1 MKKEKIEIIK
11 DNLSFSELPKYIQK
25 NFIEQCAKD
34 MLYSFDE
41 GVYTMKT
48 ALLDAK
54 KHYEEWSDDKYVL
67 YHSSIYGE
75 CADEIGKESW
85 R

>member
-1 MKKEKIEIIK
+1 MKKEKIKIIK
-11 DNLSFSELPKYIQK
+11 DNLSFSELPKYIQE

-34 MLYSFDE
+34 MLCSFDE
-41 GVYTMKT
+41 GVYTMRT
-48 ALLDAK
+48 ALIDAK
-54 KHYEEWSDDKYVL
+54 YHFKDACYKYVL
-67 YHSSIYGE
+67 YHSSIHGE

>member
-1 MKKEKIEIIK
+1 MKEKITVIK
-11 DNLSFSELPKYIQK
+11 DNLNFSELPKKIQDT
-25 NFIEQCAKD
+25 FINNEAEAI
-34 MLYSFDE
+34 LISFDE

-54 KHYEEWSDDKYVL
+54 KHYEEWSDYKYVL
-67 YHSSIYGE
+67 YHSSIHGE
-75 CADEIGKESW
+75 CANEVGNESW

>member
-1 MKKEKIEIIK
+1 MREKITVIK
-11 DNLSFSELPKYIQK
+11 DNICFLELPKKIQDTFIK
-25 NFIEQCAKD
+25 NQAEAI
-34 MLYSFDE
+34 LISFDE

-54 KHYEEWSDDKYVL
+54 KYYEKFSDYKYVL
-67 YHSSIYGE
+67 YYSSIHGE
-75 CADEIGKESW
+75 CADEIGNESW

>member
-1 MKKEKIEIIK
+1 MKEKIEIIK
-11 DNLSFSELPKYIQK
+11 DNISFSELTKKIQDT
-25 NFIEQCAKD
+25 FISDQAKA
-34 MLYSFDE
+34 MLISFDE

-54 KHYEEWSDDKYVL
+54 KHYQEWSDDKYVL
-67 YHSSIYGE
+67 YHSSIHGE
-75 CADEIGKESW
+75 CADEIGKEGW